1 MKGKSCRSGQPNFVS
16 TPFHVVYGI
25 PIHYMHQYIHNQ
37 HMETFDHHMEKTARI
52 EIRCAVKGYQE
63 CHFMVDVGEEF
74 FIHKKIGS
82 QGRAFKLEVINIRG
96 QLGHLE
102 RALVA
107 PLWPFKDGMKW

>member
-1 MKGKSCRSGQPNFVS
+1 MSRSS
-16 TPFHVVYGI
+16 RSDA
-25 PIHYMHQYIHNQ
+25 
-37 HMETFDHHMEKTARI
+37 ETASI

-63 CHFMVDVGEEF
+63 CNFVVDVGEEF

-82 QGRAFKLEVINIRG
+82 QGRAFKVINTRG

-107 PLWPFKDGMKW
+107 PLLPFKDGMKW

>member
-1 MKGKSCRSGQPNFVS
+1 MSRSS
-16 TPFHVVYGI
+16 RSDA
-25 PIHYMHQYIHNQ
+25 
-37 HMETFDHHMEKTARI
+37 ETARI

-82 QGRAFKLEVINIRG
+82 QGRAFKVINIRG

-107 PLWPFKDGMKW
+107 SLWPFKDGMKW